1 MMQLLLLFHNRVNE
15 LLFLKKKHLFCF
27 WFAAAGEDLFWFLFE
42 QIFLFNFWGFGGWG
56 GAGDELGGGRCL
68 WPAPVYF
75 HLCVSHLSW
84 TTVMPVALSVCK
96 QVSVDGALICYTDTW
111 SLAMSHSVGLREISC
126 WSTSPQRKA
135 PGEEENGGETSNIMR
150 LDAAL
155 EWICRGVWQ
164 ILFFSHL
171 VTERLNRFSAATVEL
186 WCPNYWGRAPVC
198 TDCWLLILNDLMQ
211 QPESQAVT
219 LICGDFCIILMV
231 QVFFC

>member
-1 MMQLLLLFHNRVNE
+1 MSCC
-15 LLFLKKKHLFCF
+15 FLKKNICF
-27 WFAAAGEDLFWFLFE
+27 AFDLQLQVRTCFDFYLSRFSYS
-42 QIFLFNFWGFGGWG
+42 IFGAFGRG
-56 GAGDELGGGRCL
+56 GGELGGGRCL

-135 PGEEENGGETSNIMR
+135 PGEEEEENGGETSNIMR